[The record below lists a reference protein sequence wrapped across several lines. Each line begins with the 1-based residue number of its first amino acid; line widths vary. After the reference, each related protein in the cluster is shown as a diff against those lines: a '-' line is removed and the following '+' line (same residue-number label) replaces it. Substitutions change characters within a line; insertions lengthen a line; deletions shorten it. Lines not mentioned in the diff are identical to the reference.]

1 MVRSTCW
8 LYSTLITNTTIT
20 ITTIT
25 TKCSKCGGLPAWT
38 PFYSN
43 WHCANNS
50 VCKTH
55 FRVPACVFITYVYV
69 FNMSNCERQDVN
81 YDNQMLQAAGKWSPV
96 SPQAQSRVH
105 VSSVWLI
112 RFLAFWFGVI
122 EILWSTYGAQP
133 PALPVAS
140 FLDWA
145 HEPFGCTN
153 LRCSMPK
160 CFHYRQQWLKLLAIS
175 SQSSRGVVREIRNVF
190 NETLV

>member
-122 EILWSTYGAQP
+122 EILWSTIWKYMLSSAPCLASGQLSGLSPWAFWLHQFALLNAQM
-133 PALPVAS
+133 LP
-140 FLDWA
+140 L
-145 HEPFGCTN
+145 
-153 LRCSMPK
+153 
-160 CFHYRQQWLKLLAIS
+160 
-175 SQSSRGVVREIRNVF
+175 
-190 NETLV
+190 

>member
-69 FNMSNCERQDVN
+69 FNMSNCEPQDVN
-81 YDNQMLQAAGKWSPV
+81 YGNQVLQAAGKWSPGP
-96 SPQAQSRVH
+96 PQAQSREHVH
-105 VSSVWLI
+105 WVRLI
-112 RFLAFWFGVI
+112 RFLAFLFGLI
-122 EILWSTYGAQP
+122 EILWSTIWKYM
-133 PALPVAS
+133 LS
-140 FLDWA
+140 
-145 HEPFGCTN
+145 
-153 LRCSMPK
+153 
-160 CFHYRQQWLKLLAIS
+160 LLACQWPAFWIGLIS
-175 SQSSRGVVREIRNVF
+175 LLAAPLCVAQCPKAAVIKSISY
-190 NETLV
+190 L